1 MHVAKLAFYSY
12 PTMLKM
18 FRVEKELKI
27 NTVVTM
33 LT

>member
-12 PTMLKM
+12 PTMSW
-18 FRVEKELKI
+18 VEKELKI